1 MRDTVLQRDSIST
14 PSAFDILTNWSPEL
28 SSNVARAEVPIQEA
42 QKIIAITVGCGLA
55 AFALGLMVVY
65 SLYMQ
70 KHRKKQKQ
78 MDDIQGHKEGDPVQT
93 WKPNPPRDISRS
105 LSGIISCI
113 LL

>member
-1 MRDTVLQRDSIST
+1 MST
-14 PSAFDILTNWSPEL
+14 PSAFEILTNLSPEMP
-28 SSNVARAEVPIQEA
+28 SYVTRAEVPIQEA

-55 AFALGLMVVY
+55 AFALGLIVIY

-78 MDDIQGHKEGDPVQT
+78 INDIRGNKEGGPVQT
-93 WKPNPPRDISRS
+93 RKPIPPCDISRS
-105 LSGIISCI
+105 LNGIISCI